1 MRRLHTVLL
10 LIFALS
16 AVLLAQSSRGPSTA
30 EERQRAVT
38 LANSMESNP
47 LGADKKEQQWLLRWL
62 IEVPDIS
69 ISVCSATMPWEK
81 NYKYA
86 GELMSIEMSSMA
98 KTAIEHPEKSSDK
111 AAVGLAGLESAMK
124 AYSKILEANP
134 SAHSKKMDEMLK
146 LQAAGTLGEYVTKE
160 WKKSCK

>member
-47 LGADKKEQQWLLRWL
+47 LGADK
-62 IEVPDIS
+62 
-69 ISVCSATMPWEK
+69 
-81 NYKYA
+81 
-86 GELMSIEMSSMA
+86 
-98 KTAIEHPEKSSDK
+98 
-111 AAVGLAGLESAMK
+111 
-124 AYSKILEANP
+124 
-134 SAHSKKMDEMLK
+134 MDEMLK